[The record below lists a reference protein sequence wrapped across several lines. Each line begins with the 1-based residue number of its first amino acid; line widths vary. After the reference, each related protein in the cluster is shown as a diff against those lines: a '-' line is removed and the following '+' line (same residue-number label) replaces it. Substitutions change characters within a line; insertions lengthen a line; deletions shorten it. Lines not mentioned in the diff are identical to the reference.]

1 MCWENVK
8 NAITRIYYENIK
20 YSIIMDICQ
29 NIKLETVKIF
39 KWKKGKLYLQ
49 KQILKCWRIYYH
61 NTHNH

>member
-8 NAITRIYYENIK
+8 NAITRIYYENFK

-49 KQILKCWRIYYH
+49 K
-61 NTHNH
+61 